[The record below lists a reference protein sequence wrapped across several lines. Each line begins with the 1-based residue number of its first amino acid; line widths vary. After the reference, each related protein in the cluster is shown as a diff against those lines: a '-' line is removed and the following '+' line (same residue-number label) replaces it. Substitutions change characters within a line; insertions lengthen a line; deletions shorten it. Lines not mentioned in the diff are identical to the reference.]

1 MFQKVEGDQSQN
13 FLTPTVQAFLIILT
27 SAIRSLI
34 KRNRAGRW
42 QGSKADNWAPSSLPS
57 KTLILLQ
64 DMPLGRQKCLLCNI
78 MIKMR

>member
-34 KRNRAGRW
+34 KRNGAGRW
-42 QGSKADNWAPSSLPS
+42 QGSRADNWPPSSSSFKNSHSFARHATRQTEMP
-57 KTLILLQ
+57 TL
-64 DMPLGRQKCLLCNI
+64 
-78 MIKMR
+78 

>member
-42 QGSKADNWAPSSLPS
+42 QGSKADNWAPSSSFKNSHSFARHATRQTEMP
-57 KTLILLQ
+57 TL
-64 DMPLGRQKCLLCNI
+64 
-78 MIKMR
+78 